1 MLWGF
6 GLTEPNAGSD
16 AGNSSTTAV
25 LDGNEWVIN
34 GQKIF
39 ITNGASEITGGVT
52 VQAVT
57 GTIRPIV
64 LEKNGRKVTVG
75 GETSYL
81 FYTFEGEYLF

>member
-1 MLWGF
+1 MAF
-6 GLTEPNAGSD
+6 
-16 AGNSSTTAV
+16 
-25 LDGNEWVIN
+25 
-34 GQKIF
+34 KIP
-39 ITNGASEITGGVT
+39 TLAY
-52 VQAVT
+52 T